1 MLCRQANVISCHN
14 VCESKGRHKECIR
27 EEGRDRK
34 DKIPR
39 REQRKD
45 AREGTGYL
53 FLVDYTE
60 SSFR

>member
-53 FLVDYTE
+53 FLVD
-60 SSFR
+60 